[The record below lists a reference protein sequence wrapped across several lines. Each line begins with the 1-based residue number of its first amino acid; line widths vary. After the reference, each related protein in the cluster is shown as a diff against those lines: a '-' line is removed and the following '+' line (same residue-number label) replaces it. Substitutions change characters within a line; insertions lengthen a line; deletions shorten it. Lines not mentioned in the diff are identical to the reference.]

1 MEKAMHQSH
10 GMSYAEYERDHDLRM
25 KVELKREQSY
35 RDEKRQL
42 AKMNIRGY

>member
-1 MEKAMHQSH
+1 MHKAH
-10 GMSYAEYERDHDLRM
+10 GMSYEEYERDHDLRM
-25 KVELKREQSY
+25 KVEYKREQSY